1 MVVCSPRP
9 NRDHFGG
16 TMKIGDLVALD
27 LERVYLGFVADLG
40 IGWVDIHFLDGDR
53 ETYDLDEL
61 EWEVVNES
69 R

>member
-1 MVVCSPRP
+1 
-9 NRDHFGG
+9 
-16 TMKIGDLVALD
+16 MKIGDLVALD
-27 LERVYLGFVADLG
+27 LEKVYLGFVADLG
-40 IGWVDIHFLDGDR
+40 LGWVDIHFLDGDR

>member
-1 MVVCSPRP
+1 MKVGDMVAV
-9 NRDHFGG
+9 NVG
-16 TMKIGDLVALD
+16 K
-27 LERVYLGFVADLG
+27 VYLGFVTELDP
-40 IGWVDIHFLDGDR
+40 GWVYIHFLDGDR